1 MKKSISFKLKPGNEE
16 FEKISRKGCAFLREN
31 GVSGDAVQTQ
41 MMILWGL
48 IIRGKEFDSL
58 RPANKGM
65 TIYLLV
71 EKKIVTVEVRK
82 PVGESSLHNFRKLN
96 ELDKTIQ
103 LIRGGQD
110 PLEQYRKRLQASAKF
125 NNDNTNDFELARIAY
140 ETGAD
145 IDFYVNEDNIL
156 NLSAVRRL
164 I

>member
-1 MKKSISFKLKPGNEE
+1 MKKSISFKLKPGTEE
-16 FEKISRKGCAFLREN
+16 FEKINQKGCAFLKAN
-31 GVSGDAVQTQ
+31 GFSGDAVQTQ

-48 IIRGKEFDSL
+48 IIRGKEFDNL
-58 RPANKGM
+58 RPAKTGM

-71 EKKIVTVEVRK
+71 DQNLVTVEVRK
-82 PVGESSLHNFRKLN
+82 PVWESSLRKLN

-103 LIRGGQD
+103 LIRGGQNSF
-110 PLEQYRKRLQASAKF
+110 EHYIKCLQASTKF
-125 NNDNTNDFELARIAY
+125 NDGYTNDFELARIAY

-156 NLSAVRRL
+156 NLSAVRSL

>member
-1 MKKSISFKLKPGNEE
+1 MKKSIIFKMKPGTEE
-16 FEKISRKGCAFLREN
+16 FAKINQKGCAFLKAN

-48 IIRGKEFDSL
+48 IIRGKEFDNL
-58 RPANKGM
+58 QPAKTEM

-71 EKKIVTVEVRK
+71 EKSLVTVEVRK
-82 PVGESSLHNFRKLN
+82 PVGESSLRKLN
-96 ELDKTIQ
+96 ELDKKIQ

-110 PLEQYRKRLQASAKF
+110 PFEEYIKCIQKTTKLHG
-125 NNDNTNDFELARIAY
+125 DNTNDFELSKIAY
-140 ETGAD
+140 ETGAV

-156 NLSAVRRL
+156 NLSAVRNL